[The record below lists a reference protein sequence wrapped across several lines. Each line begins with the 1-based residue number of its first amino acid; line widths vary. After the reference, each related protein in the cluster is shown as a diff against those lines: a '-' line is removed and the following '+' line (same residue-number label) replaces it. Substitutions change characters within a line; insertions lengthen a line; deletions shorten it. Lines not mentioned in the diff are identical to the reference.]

1 MWYWSRMAIRGQWS
15 VTLVIAGLWAI
26 SLLYGEMFAF
36 WFPLFSCSWPVIELN
51 GTNAEDFHVKPI
63 KIALIA
69 DPQITHQADDR
80 SPVPTT
86 LKFSEFYSDVY
97 MRRAFR
103 SSVLAMEPDRIIILG
118 DLIEGGYLLSDEEW
132 NVIEKRFE
140 HAFDQSERGSKKG
153 LGRLPVYYLPGSQ
166 DLGSADI
173 QVKRPEILNR
183 NFAAFGPLEYVVP
196 IGGVEFVFTNAKAY
210 DGLESSIQAN
220 ATWGLSKQFSS
231 DETHIPRVLLT
242 ATPLYKSSDVACK
255 RQHVSELTD
264 EFVTGMPEML
274 HVDKPEGYLTL
285 ETTSRLLNLTKPMIV
300 FSAHGYQGCSLTHT
314 MYGSIIE
321 HTVGTFNWQQ
331 ENLHPSFMMIS
342 VAPESVSG
350 SLDLVSVSQCFLPVQ
365 TWIYT
370 WYLFAFLTGL
380 VSIFT
385 WPSQGVDVSGF
396 FFKVIHYSKEIF
408 RPDGGV
414 KAKDEDA
421 DNGDWEMMWDAEGG
435 MHLVKAQKTVIATKN
450 TTQGVDRR
458 GTALVRPA
466 AKRQPGLEVETIIS
480 MDSNPSVHRTT
491 RTRNRIFYYWFWFA
505 LGPLAVLTS
514 LNFSLYV
521 MLLMKDWT

>member
-1 MWYWSRMAIRGQWS
+1 MAIRGQWS

-26 SLLYGEMFAF
+26 SLLYGEMFAY
-36 WFPLFSCSWPVIELN
+36 WFPIFSCSWPVIELN
-51 GTNAEDFHVKPI
+51 GTNAEDFNVKPI

-69 DPQITHQADDR
+69 DPQITHQAGDR

-86 LKFSEFYSDVY
+86 LKFSEFYSDIY

-118 DLIEGGYLLSDEEW
+118 DLIEGGYRLSDEEW

-140 HAFDQSERGSKKG
+140 HAFDQAERGSKKG
-153 LGRLPVYYLPGSQ
+153 SGRLPVYYLPGMQ
-166 DLGSADI
+166 DLGSAEI
-173 QVKRPEILNR
+173 QAKRPEILNR
-183 NFAAFGPLEYVVP
+183 NFAAFGPSEYIVP
-196 IGGVEFVFTNAKAY
+196 IGGVEFIFTNAKAY
-210 DGLESSIQAN
+210 DGIESSIQAN
-220 ATWGLSKQFSS
+220 ARWGLSDRISS
-231 DETHIPRVLLT
+231 DGTHIPRVLLT
-242 ATPLYKSSDVACK
+242 ATPLYKSNDVACK
-255 RQHVSELTD
+255 RQHVSETAD
-264 EFVTGMPEML
+264 EFVTGLPEML
-274 HVDKPEGYLTL
+274 HVDKPEDYLTL
-285 ETTSRLLNLTKPMIV
+285 ETTTKLLNLTKPMIV
-300 FSAHGYQGCSLTHT
+300 FSAHGYQGCSLTHA
-314 MYGSIIE
+314 MYGSVTE

-396 FFKVIHYSKEIF
+396 FFKVMKYCKEIF

-435 MHLVKAQKTVIATKN
+435 MHLVKAHRTVIATKN

-466 AKRQPGLEVETIIS
+466 AKREPGSEVETIVR
-480 MDSNPSVHRTT
+480 MDPSHSVHRTT
-491 RTRNRIFYYWFWFA
+491 RTRNRILYNWLRFA
-505 LGPLAVLTS
+505 LGPLAVLIS